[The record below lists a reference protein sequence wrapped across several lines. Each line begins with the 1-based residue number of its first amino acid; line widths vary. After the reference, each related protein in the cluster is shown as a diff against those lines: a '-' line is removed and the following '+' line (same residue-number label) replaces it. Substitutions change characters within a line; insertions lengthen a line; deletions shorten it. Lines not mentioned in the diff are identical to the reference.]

1 MKGDR
6 FRLELATPEGALV
19 IVEPTPD
26 DVAVHAAEL
35 RAMYND
41 AHNRSMMGHDEMT
54 EADVIEHFADMHRD
68 GARAF
73 LFFQDGIFV
82 GDGDLRGIEDGAAE
96 LAIMIGA
103 RASQGRGLGTR
114 FAMMLH
120 AFAFRTLGLAKVYV
134 GIVPGNDA
142 SRRLFEKLGYRV
154 DDSAEARAYAD
165 HESDVMMSIDRA
177 SFEAVHAA
185 ALDAILT
192 RRC

>member
-1 MKGDR
+1 MSEGR
-6 FRLELATPEGALV
+6 FRLELSTPEGALV

-26 DVAVHAAEL
+26 DVRTHAAQL

-41 AHNRSMMGHDEMT
+41 SHNRSMMGHDAMT
-54 EADVIEHFADMHRD
+54 EEDVVEHFADMRQD

-73 LFFQDGIFV
+73 LFFLDDVFV

-120 AFAFRTLGLAKVYV
+120 AFAFRTLALSKVYV
-134 GIVPGNDA
+134 GIIPGNDA
-142 SRRLFEKLGYRV
+142 SRRLFEKLGYKV
-154 DDSAEARAYAD
+154 DESPEARAYAD
-165 HESDVMMSIDRA
+165 HDSDVMMSTDRA
-177 SFEAVHAA
+177 AFEAMHAA
-185 ALDAILT
+185 ALDAIVT